1 MDPTPRIPRLRLRIK
16 PAAEAVIRG
25 GHPWV
30 WADSVRDPNRP
41 GEAGELAVVYDRQD
55 RFLALG
61 LYDPD
66 SPLRVRLLHTGKPVQ
81 VDAAWWRQRLEA
93 AVDRR
98 RDAVGPDTDGYRI
111 VNGESDGWPGLVL
124 DRYADTL
131 VLKLY
136 TPAWLGAVAA
146 PGGVERLP
154 GLRLPELIHA
164 VLRPARIVLR
174 LSRNLEVA
182 AAVAGLSNGMTSAG
196 MADGGRFR
204 GGEDLPAVVFRE
216 TGLRFEAD
224 TQRGQKTGFFL
235 DQRENRRKVGG
246 LSAGAEV
253 LNAFSF
259 SGGFSLYAARGGARS
274 VVDLDLSPHALAS
287 ARRNFALNQDLPPV
301 TAARHE
307 QVQADCF
314 EWLARGPARTFD
326 VVVCDPPS
334 LAKREHERAGAIQ
347 AYGRLAADSLRRV
360 RPGGWLVAASCSAH
374 VSAEEFH
381 GAVRQAVRAAG
392 RRAHEVETT
401 GHAPDHRA
409 TFPEAQYLKAIYFRL
424 AG

>member
-1 MDPTPRIPRLRLRIK
+1 MNPSPRVTRLRLRVK
-16 PAAEAVIRG
+16 PAAEGVVRG

-30 WADSVRDPNRP
+30 WADSVRDLNRP
-41 GEAGELAVVYDRQD
+41 GEAGELAIVYDRQD

-61 LYDPD
+61 LFDPD
-66 SPLRVRLLHTGKPVQ
+66 SPIRVRLLHTGKPVT
-81 VDAAWWRQRLEA
+81 VDAAWWRQRLQA

-98 RDAVGPDTDGYRI
+98 RDCLGPDTDGYRV

-136 TPAWLGAVAA
+136 TPVWLGAAAA
-146 PGGVERLP
+146 PSGSERLP
-154 GLRLPELIHA
+154 GLRLPDLIQS
-164 VLRPARIVLR
+164 VLQPSRMVLR

-182 AAVAGLSNGMTSAG
+182 AAVAGLANGMTSEVV
-196 MADGGRFR
+196 GGEVRFR
-204 GGEDLPAVVFRE
+204 GGEDLPVVVFRE

-235 DQRENRRKVGG
+235 DQRENRRKVGA
-246 LSAGAEV
+246 LAAGAEV

-259 SGGFSLYAARGGARS
+259 SGGFSLYAARGGART
-274 VVDLDLSPHALAS
+274 VVDLDISPHALAS
-287 ARRNFALNQDLPPV
+287 ARRNFALNQDVPAV
-301 TAARHE
+301 AAARHE

-314 EWLARGPARTFD
+314 EWLARGPARAFD

-347 AYGRLAADSLRRV
+347 AYGRLATDSLRRV

-374 VSAEEFH
+374 VSPDEFF
-381 GAVRQAVRAAG
+381 GAVRQSVRSSG
-392 RRAHEVETT
+392 RRAQEIETT
-401 GHAPDHRA
+401 GHAPDHPA
-409 TFPEAQYLKAIYFRL
+409 TFPEAQYLKAIYFRV